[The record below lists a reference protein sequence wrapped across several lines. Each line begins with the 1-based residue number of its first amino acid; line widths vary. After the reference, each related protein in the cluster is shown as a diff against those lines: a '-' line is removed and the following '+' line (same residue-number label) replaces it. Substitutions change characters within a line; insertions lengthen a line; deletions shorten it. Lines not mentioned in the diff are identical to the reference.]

1 MKKIILVILLA
12 AVLFIVA
19 GCATKVVDEK
29 GMERETDY
37 GLIVIEKHHNGISGS
52 REIVYDPITKVCY
65 TVIDDTYRAGISPYY
80 IIGED
85 GKPEIAVYGVNYK

>member
-29 GMERETDY
+29 GMEREIDY
-37 GLIVIEKHHNGISGS
+37 GFIVVERFYDRGDDYCDL
-52 REIVYDPITKVCY
+52 VYDPITKVCY
-65 TVIDDTYRAGISPYY
+65 IVINGFYRAGITPYY